1 MTVVKMMG
9 PLLTFLSP
17 LPFFYYAL
25 SSAYFVIEKNTLTT
39 DAILNDYFFGMEW
52 FNLDNTK
59 IFDTTNQWS
68 LNEPTEA

>member
-39 DAILNDYFFGMEW
+39 DVILNDYFLEW
-52 FNLDNTK
+52 SDLIWITPRFLTQP
-59 IFDTTNQWS
+59 I
-68 LNEPTEA
+68 NEA

>member
-1 MTVVKMMG
+1 MTVVKMMR

-39 DAILNDYFFGMEW
+39 DSILNDYFLEW
-52 FNLDNTK
+52 RDLIWITPRFLTQP
-59 IFDTTNQWS
+59 I
-68 LNEPTEA
+68 NEA